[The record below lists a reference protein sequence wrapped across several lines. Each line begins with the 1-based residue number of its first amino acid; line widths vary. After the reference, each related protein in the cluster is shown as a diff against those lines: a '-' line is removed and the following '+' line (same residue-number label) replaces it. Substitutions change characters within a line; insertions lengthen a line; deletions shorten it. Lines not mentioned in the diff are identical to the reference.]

1 MSWAVFKVQFLPNQT
16 LVEATQLLTYRWD
29 LALLFF
35 TRKSYEKQK
44 RACRGNQAKMAK
56 AKPYILAKTD
66 ISIGLC
72 LGASPS
78 YNTRKTSLSH
88 IPAAT
93 VYLDRLIIHPEMK
106 AQGTQSNSQEWY
118 YVLCPPVLHCY
129 HTMVWHAYG
138 LPSNHLSACRL
149 LVMSHYQMSFSGF
162 MKVLMFSIPQW
173 SLNKIWQEF
182 RHLSLTGEVS
192 FALTTECHFNGSMC
206 LAVKSFH
213 QSDFWLTK
221 ATR

>member
-1 MSWAVFKVQFLPNQT
+1 M
-16 LVEATQLLTYRWD
+16 QLCS
-29 LALLFF
+29 FF

-138 LPSNHLSACRL
+138 LPSNHLSAGMQTCLSCNIIKCLFLALWRYYCFL
-149 LVMSHYQMSFSGF
+149 F
-162 MKVLMFSIPQW
+162 
-173 SLNKIWQEF
+173 LN
-182 RHLSLTGEVS
+182 V
-192 FALTTECHFNGSMC
+192 
-206 LAVKSFH
+206 V
-213 QSDFWLTK
+213 
-221 ATR
+221 

>member
-1 MSWAVFKVQFLPNQT
+1 MQLCSFLQENPMKN
-16 LVEATQLLTYRWD
+16 
-29 LALLFF
+29 
-35 TRKSYEKQK
+35 RKGPAEEIRQKWPKQ
-44 RACRGNQAKMAK
+44 
-56 AKPYILAKTD
+56 KPYILAKTD

-138 LPSNHLSACRL
+138 LPSNHVSACRL
-149 LVMSHYQMSFSGF
+149 LVMSHYQMSFPGF
-162 MKVLMFSIPQW
+162 MKVFLFSIPQW
-173 SLNKIWQEF
+173 SLNKICQEF
-182 RHLSLTGEVS
+182 WHLSLTGEVS
-192 FALTTECHFNGSMC
+192 FALIGSSSLEVSLEWKHLLGC
-206 LAVKSFH
+206 
-213 QSDFWLTK
+213 
-221 ATR
+221 